1 MRKKVKPPTASRQLS
16 PPPLN
21 RIRDGDNSAPHAAL
35 LLAIVVGATCEA
47 DSFLIYTR
55 DGHRDK
61 KPRLDH
67 LNWEQIEQ
75 RFLGE
80 RVTMNTKEENA
91 FLEGGLG
98 GWVPGNLD

>member
-1 MRKKVKPPTASRQLS
+1 MKPSYCAKAGLKKKEIECAKKYALVR
-16 PPPLN
+16 N
-21 RIRDGDNSAPHAAL
+21 RL
-35 LLAIVVGATCEA
+35 GAETTEMCV
-47 DSFLIYTR
+47 SVYSNQPVL
-55 DGHRDK
+55 DGHRNK

-91 FLEGGLG
+91 FLDGGLG